1 MARAGLSTDRVV
13 RAGADLADEVGFDG
27 VTVSALAGR
36 LGVRVA
42 SLYSHVGGSDD
53 LRTRIALLAL
63 DELADVA
70 SAALAGRAGKDAL
83 VAFAGTYRDYAREH
97 PGRWAA
103 MQLRLSP
110 EAAAS
115 GPGGRHADLTR
126 AVLRGYGLTGD
137 DETHAVRLIGSVVHG
152 FAGLELGGGFDHS
165 APPPDETWPRIID
178 GVDDMLR
185 AWGND
190 ARLAPAPGA
199 RAAGP
204 PS

>member
-1 MARAGLSTDRVV
+1 MARAGLTPDLVV
-13 RAGADLADEVGFDG
+13 RAGADLADEVGFDE
-27 VTVSALAGR
+27 VTVSALARR

-63 DELADVA
+63 DELADLA
-70 SAALAGRAGKDAL
+70 SEALAGRAGTEAL
-83 VAFAGTYRDYAREH
+83 VAFAGAYRDFARQH
-97 PGRWAA
+97 PGRYAA
-103 MQLRLSP
+103 MQIRLSP

-126 AVLRGYGLTGD
+126 AILRGYGLTGV

-152 FAGLELGGGFDHS
+152 FTTLELGGGFDHS
-165 APPPDETWPRIID
+165 APPPDRTWSRILE
-178 GVDDMLR
+178 GVDTVLR
-185 AWGND
+185 SWAT
-190 ARLAPAPGA
+190 
-199 RAAGP
+199 